1 MRVAWGCKGYFGRLT
16 VGDKSIEIWGI
27 TEDELEKLINY
38 YKENHSEFEEEWERQ
53 QRTLNV
59 GK

>member
-1 MRVAWGCKGYFGRLT
+1 MVSFPDGYFGRLT
-16 VGDKSIEIWGI
+16 VGDKTIEIWGS
-27 TEDELEKLINY
+27 TEYELEKLTKY
-38 YKENHSEFEEEWERQ
+38 YKENHSEFEQEWERQ